1 LKKQREELSILGII
15 LILLFALIGLTW
27 ANYQFGLQNP
37 GGNDFLPRWVGTRL
51 FLTQDL
57 SPYSDA
63 VNREIQ
69 DMIFG
74 REALSGEDKSWFV
87 YPFYS
92 IFIYT
97 PYALFADYNL
107 ARALWMTTLQISLIA
122 ITLGSLSLSRWRL
135 HPVWLIFL
143 MIFSLLWYHAAR
155 PLINGNTAIMIALMI
170 VGALLAIRAKLDS
183 LAGFLLAMTTIKP
196 QMVILL
202 IPFIFLWAI
211 SQKRWMLIWSTLG
224 ILIIMIAGM
233 SLLIPDWIIQNLR
246 QVLTYPNYTLPG
258 TPGAI
263 LQAWLPGV
271 GSELGWLL
279 TIILAG
285 VLIWEWRAAWGKD
298 FEWFFYTA
306 CLTLVITNLIGIRT
320 TTANYIAL
328 VPALILLF
336 ASWDRHWDRFGKF
349 LIGFSYLL
357 LLLGL
362 WWLFLTTLSQTQHQA
377 TQSSVMFFP
386 LPILLLLGL
395 YWIRWWVVQPE
406 KLWLDQLKK
415 FH

>member
-1 LKKQREELSILGII
+1 
-15 LILLFALIGLTW
+15 
-27 ANYQFGLQNP
+27 
-37 GGNDFLPRWVGTRL
+37 
-51 FLTQDL
+51 
-57 SPYSDA
+57 
-63 VNREIQ
+63 
-69 DMIFG
+69 
-74 REALSGEDKSWFV
+74 
-87 YPFYS
+87 
-92 IFIYT
+92 
-97 PYALFADYNL
+97 
-107 ARALWMTTLQISLIA
+107 
-122 ITLGSLSLSRWRL
+122 
-135 HPVWLIFL
+135 
-143 MIFSLLWYHAAR
+143 
-155 PLINGNTAIMIALMI
+155 

-224 ILIIMIAGM
+224 ILILMIAAM

-298 FEWFFYTA
+298 FEWFFFTA

-336 ASWDRHWDRFGKF
+336 ATWDRHWDRFGKF

-362 WWLFLTTLSQTQHQA
+362 WWLFLTTLSQTQHQT

-386 LPILLLLGL
+386 LPIFLLLGL

-415 FH
+415 LR